1 MNRIPWYFWMRR
13 AGCLLFPNRRAA
25 SIFREG
31 HGHMLITLHLTAADA
46 RVPSSVKEEGGFEP
60 GRVEPG

>member
-1 MNRIPWYFWMRR
+1 
-13 AGCLLFPNRRAA
+13 
-25 SIFREG
+25 
-31 HGHMLITLHLTAADA
+31 MLITLHLTAADA